1 MKASPVSNPMKRSF
15 LRLARALLW
24 TCAGVALAACGTFD
38 KDPTSKW
45 DADRLYKEAQEEMA
59 LSNWQKTR
67 ELLEK
72 LESRYPFGRHA
83 QQAQIEIA
91 YTHYKEGE
99 SALAVAAA
107 DRFLKLNPNH
117 AKADYAQYLKGLA
130 LFTFEP
136 GFFSDL
142 FNQDPSRRDPK
153 SMREAFDAFKELI
166 QRWPE
171 SIYVDDARKRMAF
184 LINSLA
190 QSEVNVAR
198 FYLRRGAYVAA
209 VARAQG
215 AVRDF
220 QTAPTVREALE
231 ILVAA
236 YNGLGLKDLAADSER
251 VLRKNFPEAGAVA
264 SK

>member
-1 MKASPVSNPMKRSF
+1 M
-15 LRLARALLW
+15 
-24 TCAGVALAACGTFD
+24 LAACGTFD

-67 ELLEK
+67 DLLEK

-91 YTHYKEGE
+91 YTYYKEGE
-99 SALAVAAA
+99 SAQAVTAA

-117 AKADYAQYLKGLA
+117 AKADYVQYLKGLA
-130 LFTFEP
+130 LFAYEP
-136 GFFSDL
+136 GFFNDL
-142 FNQDPSRRDPK
+142 FNMDPSRRDPK
-153 SMREAFDAFKELI
+153 SMREAFDAFKELV
-166 QRWPE
+166 QRWPDSKYSE
-171 SIYVDDARKRMAF
+171 DARKRMGF
-184 LINSLA
+184 LVNSLA
-190 QSEVNVAR
+190 QSEINVAR
-198 FYLRRGAYVAA
+198 FYLQRGAFVAA
-209 VARAQG
+209 AARAQG
-215 AVRDF
+215 AVRDY

-231 ILVAA
+231 ILIAA

-251 VLRKNFPEAGAVA
+251 VLRKNFPDAGAA